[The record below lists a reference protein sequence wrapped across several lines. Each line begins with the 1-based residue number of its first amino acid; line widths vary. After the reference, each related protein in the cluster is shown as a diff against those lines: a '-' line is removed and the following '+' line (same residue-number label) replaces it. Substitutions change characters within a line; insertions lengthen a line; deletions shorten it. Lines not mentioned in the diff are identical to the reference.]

1 MIFVQPPNKQIH
13 DETLKMVNP
22 FEVLSVLVD
31 YCPGNLVLRR
41 GILMDG
47 LAQFGILLM
56 EEILH
61 LLISSFSHYL
71 QGFIHPR

>member
-31 YCPGNLVLRR
+31 YCPGKFGVATRHSHGR
-41 GILMDG
+41 TGTIWDTVDG
-47 LAQFGILLM
+47 RNPAPVDQ
-56 EEILH
+56 
-61 LLISSFSHYL
+61 
-71 QGFIHPR
+71 